1 MASKFLL
8 YKKFKT
14 HSLHYGYY
22 RNVHEHWYC
31 YLLHPWSCLLH
42 LGLSASMLGLIRS
55 FLLLSAA
62 HQCLAYTLLYSSRQ
76 NSSYAFLQQLRI
88 HDYTKTICSDAYA
101 YPRCDI
107 DLKRSYN
114 ATSRHLK
121 TIDTLKTALATYP
134 NEQVFFMV
142 EDGILPDIDYI
153 SEVAE
158 TIQASGNS
166 YWGAASNCS
175 VRKDGSGVPVCM
187 QEDFYGLSR
196 PIASC
201 FVQAAS
207 NLTSGTVNQS
217 SFFGDTI
224 YQHCKDLNI
233 SYKYRNESL
242 IWKKVFHDMNKCV
255 NLNFTPVTEKCDW
268 S

>member
-1 MASKFLL
+1 
-8 YKKFKT
+8 
-14 HSLHYGYY
+14 
-22 RNVHEHWYC
+22 
-31 YLLHPWSCLLH
+31 
-42 LGLSASMLGLIRS
+42 MLGLIRS
-55 FLLLSAA
+55 ILLLSAA

-88 HDYTKTICSDAYA
+88 HDYTQTVCSDAYA
-101 YPRCDI
+101 YPWCDI
-107 DLKRSYN
+107 DLKRGYN

-121 TIDTLKTALATYP
+121 TIDTLKTALVTLP
-134 NEQVFFMV
+134 SEQVFFMV

-158 TIQASGNS
+158 KIQGGGNS
-166 YWGAASNCS
+166 YWGAASKCS
-175 VRKDGSGVPVCM
+175 VQEDGSKAPVCM
-187 QEDFYGLSR
+187 QEDLYGISR
-196 PIASC
+196 PIAQC

-207 NLTSGTVNQS
+207 NITSDAVKHS

-233 SYKYRNESL
+233 DYMYRNESL
-242 IWKKVFHDMNKCV
+242 IWKKVFHDMNKCI
-255 NLNFTPVTEKCDW
+255 NLNFSPETEECSW